1 MKKIFGKI
9 ESVKYIKNELRSSR
23 KDEDLEVICSK
34 IINEVEKNKDRAV
47 SHFNKEFDNSIR
59 EFELTSEE
67 IEIALDAIYSSS
79 KQKEVYIL
87 HCVSN
92 YPTDAK
98 DVNLSCIKEMQ
109 NKFNLPIGFSDHTEG
124 NAVSI
129 AAVASGAL
137 LIEKHFTLDR
147 SWKGTDHSFSLEPQG
162 HPLADAAEAPAPID
176 HPPRL
181 AR

>member
-67 IEIALDAIYSSS
+67 IEIAFDKVSRSFLKSVKKSISRSEDFHVNS
-79 KQKEVYIL
+79 KPQSWI
-87 HCVSN
+87 N
-92 YPTDAK
+92 D
-98 DVNLSCIKEMQ
+98 
-109 NKFNLPIGFSDHTEG
+109 
-124 NAVSI
+124 
-129 AAVASGAL
+129 SG
-137 LIEKHFTLDR
+137 
-147 SWKGTDHSFSLEPQG
+147 SLG
-162 HPLADAAEAPAPID
+162 
-176 HPPRL
+176 
-181 AR
+181 